1 MSREEVWY
9 RCHMTILM
17 QDVVT
22 AQSHETRLDRGEVPA
37 HRATHWVDWVV
48 GVLLWGSVLMAAS
61 GLGLLLEA
69 IVDTVRHGHPR

>member
-1 MSREEVWY
+1 
-9 RCHMTILM
+9 MTILM